1 MEARCYVKIFNLTN
15 NFTDRFNALP
25 LVETSYLNTDMCK
38 FESLQKDETEP
49 NWLIPGKLAANLG
62 HLRR

>member
-1 MEARCYVKIFNLTN
+1 MR
-15 NFTDRFNALP
+15 
-25 LVETSYLNTDMCK
+25 K

-62 HLRR
+62 HLRALKPQQRDNNRRDHLRPCSKFARFGAVDL